1 MQPLTAKQSAF
12 AREYISCGSAREAA
26 RRAGYSQSVCDT
38 ATREV
43 LASSAVQAEIS
54 QLRREAAERTSELLA
69 TSAERAAS
77 VLAEIVNDPDISPAT
92 RVRAALGL
100 LDRAGF
106 SAPIP
111 LAPSD
116 GGLDDFLRAA
126 ERDS

>member
-26 RRAGYSQSVCDT
+26 RRAGYSPSVCDT

-43 LASSAVQAEIS
+43 LASGAVQEQIS

-69 TSAERAAS
+69 AASERAAS
-77 VLAEIVNDPDISPAT
+77 VLAAIIDDENVSPAC

>member
-1 MQPLTAKQSAF
+1 
-12 AREYISCGSAREAA
+12 
-26 RRAGYSQSVCDT
+26 
-38 ATREV
+38 
-43 LASSAVQAEIS
+43 
-54 QLRREAAERTSELLA
+54 LA
-69 TSAERAAS
+69 TSAARAAA
-77 VLAEIVNDPDISPAT
+77 VLAEIVNDPNISPAT